1 MTLTDGQILGLE
13 IFFIGLLLLVTFIIG
28 WIAWVVLSRLYK
40 GQR

>member
-1 MTLTDGQILGLE
+1 MTEAQILALE
-13 IFFIGLLLLVTFIIG
+13 VFFIGLLVVVTFIIG